1 MNEADDRD
9 HLWEICMS
17 SYSLHYRL
25 WPSAGRFCSLGC
37 TYRHIWIYF
46 WQCVCALVAA
56 VAGGCVGLWC
66 KETSEAAKHSLRH
79 RTALIERVIPPE
91 IPVEPRLENPTF

>member
-1 MNEADDRD
+1 MAVSGAV
-9 HLWEICMS
+9 L
-17 SYSLHYRL
+17 L
-25 WPSAGRFCSLGC
+25 LGV
-37 TYRHIWIYF
+37 HIQACLDIF
-46 WQCVCALVAA
+46 LAVCAHWWQPWQGDCVA
-56 VAGGCVGLWC
+56 LWC